1 VGEVFDELFAIDAR
15 LPRSLRKLA
24 WPPGELTLEWRRGRR
39 AQYVSPLRMYLAAAF
54 LLFLAWPHTSL
65 ESALSGDSANFLN
78 SINDSYNEAR
88 ARDLSD
94 EPGYEATVQESD
106 VSEDPGFQSAVQ
118 VISTNLPGI
127 ILVLFVPLFAGLL
140 LLVNPKEGGYVG
152 NLIAAFHIH
161 TAIFLAI
168 IVTLPV
174 NIIFPEVRN
183 LSTPV
188 RHSSWEIR
196 EQSPVLRV
204 RGLGD

>member
-1 VGEVFDELFAIDAR
+1 
-15 LPRSLRKLA
+15 
-24 WPPGELTLEWRRGRR
+24 
-39 AQYVSPLRMYLAAAF
+39 MYLAAAF

-65 ESALSGDSANFLN
+65 ESGLSGDSANFLN

-88 ARDLSD
+88 NRDLSD

-174 NIIFPEVRN
+174 NLIFPEVWDNWGEDLFVLGLFAFLVASIRRAN
-183 LSTPV
+183 QTTILGALVRAIVVTGMYFIVTLMVISGGVALLSAS
-188 RHSSWEIR
+188 R
-196 EQSPVLRV
+196 
-204 RGLGD
+204 